1 MFECTDML
9 RTIRD
14 PVIGLVA
21 QVLLL
26 TALAGSVGLGSAAW
40 VAGVVCAL
48 TVDALLAVGL
58 LRDRS
63 ERLGPA
69 GWVTLA
75 RATLA
80 VGVAALTVDS
90 FDRDTPVRTL
100 VALAT
105 AALVLDFVDGR
116 VARRTGTASGLGAR
130 FDGEIDAFLILS
142 LSVYVAQAIG
152 AWVLLIGAARYVF
165 LVAGWIL
172 GWMRA
177 TLPPRE
183 WRKVVAA
190 TQGVTLTIAAAD
202 VLSADLTRAM
212 LAVALALLAESFG
225 RDVWWLWR
233 HRQASAGE
241 ASLDARHGR
250 VRLGI
255 SAVLTVLAFMLV
267 WAALVA
273 PHEPSR
279 LTLGAFLRVPLEG
292 VVLVG
297 LALVLPGNTRRIL
310 AWVVGPVIGLLI
322 LVKILDFGFFTAFDR
337 PFDPGDDWSYMHI
350 GIETLRQSIGGT
362 SANLALAGVAL
373 LVVAAVV
380 LPTLALLRLTR
391 VVAGH
396 RRVSL
401 QAVAA
406 VSAAWVFC
414 WVLGAQ
420 FVSGARI
427 ASTSAADL
435 VVSEVH
441 TVQADIQE
449 RSRFAGEIR
458 RDRYGHTPDDRLLTS
473 LRGKDVLLVFV
484 ESYGKVAVE
493 GSSSSPRVDDVLDTG
508 TEQLRSAGF
517 DSRSGWLTSPTFGG
531 ISWLAHSTMQSG
543 VWVDKQWKYDQLV
556 GSDRL
561 TLNQAFGGA
570 GWWTVD
576 DVPSNNRYWPE
587 GSSFY
592 HYDKVYNRL
601 NVGYRGPTYAYA
613 SMPDQYVYLALQRLE
628 LGKTDRRPL
637 FAEVDLVSSHEP
649 WTQVPPLIAWN
660 RVGDGS
666 IYNKLPVDITGAR
679 NTTEGYARSV
689 EYTLRTLF
697 SYVQHYGGK
706 NLVMVVLGDHQP
718 ATVVSGLDASHDVP
732 ISIIAHDPAVMRRV
746 QGWGWV
752 DGMRPTSQAPTWP
765 MSAFRDRFF
774 RTFGS
779 APPA

>member
-1 MFECTDML
+1 M
-9 RTIRD
+9 
-14 PVIGLVA
+14 
-21 QVLLL
+21 
-26 TALAGSVGLGSAAW
+26 
-40 VAGVVCAL
+40 
-48 TVDALLAVGL
+48 
-58 LRDRS
+58 
-63 ERLGPA
+63 
-69 GWVTLA
+69 
-75 RATLA
+75 
-80 VGVAALTVDS
+80 
-90 FDRDTPVRTL
+90 
-100 VALAT
+100 
-105 AALVLDFVDGR
+105 
-116 VARRTGTASGLGAR
+116 
-130 FDGEIDAFLILS
+130 
-142 LSVYVAQAIG
+142 
-152 AWVLLIGAARYVF
+152 
-165 LVAGWIL
+165 
-172 GWMRA
+172 
-177 TLPPRE
+177 
-183 WRKVVAA
+183 VAA
-190 TQGVTLTIAAAD
+190 TQGVTLTIAAAG
-202 VLSADLTRAM
+202 VLPAALTRVG

-233 HRQASAGE
+233 HRHAFAGE
-241 ASLDARHGR
+241 ASPETEHGR

-279 LTLGAFLRVPLEG
+279 LTLGAFLRLPLEG
-292 VVLVG
+292 VILVA

-337 PFDPGDDWSYMHI
+337 PFDPGDDWSYTHT
-350 GIETLRQSIGGT
+350 GIETLRQSIGST
-362 SANLALAGVAL
+362 SANVALVGVAL

-396 RRVSL
+396 RRVSV

-406 VSAAWVFC
+406 LGAAWVLC

-427 ASTSAADL
+427 ASTSAAAL

-458 RDRYGHTPDDRLLTS
+458 HDRYGHTPDSRLLTS

-484 ESYGKVAVE
+484 ESYGKVAVQ
-493 GSSSSPRVDDVLDTG
+493 GSSFSPQVDDVLDTG
-508 TEQLRSAGF
+508 TKQLRSAGF

-570 GWWTVD
+570 GWRTVD
-576 DVPSNNRYWPE
+576 DVPSDNRYWRE

-601 NVGYRGPTYAYA
+601 NVGYHGPTYAYA

-628 LGKTDRRPL
+628 LGKADRRPL

-666 IYNKLPVDITGAR
+666 IFNKLPVDITGAR
-679 NTTEGYARSV
+679 DTTRGLRPLGGVHVAHALLVRPALRPQEPRARRARRPPAGDGRQ
-689 EYTLRTLF
+689 RTGRRPRRADLD
-697 SYVQHYGGK
+697 HRPRPGG
-706 NLVMVVLGDHQP
+706 
-718 ATVVSGLDASHDVP
+718 DAP
-732 ISIIAHDPAVMRRV
+732 RRRAGA
-746 QGWGWV
+746 GW
-752 DGMRPTSQAPTWP
+752 TAC
-765 MSAFRDRFF
+765 
-774 RTFGS
+774 
-779 APPA
+779 APPRRRRPGR

>member
-1 MFECTDML
+1 MFECTNML

-69 GWVTLA
+69 GWVTLS

-90 FDRDTPVRTL
+90 FDHDTPVRTL
-100 VALAT
+100 VVLAT
-105 AALVLDFVDGR
+105 ASLVLDFVDGR

-130 FDGEIDAFLILS
+130 FDGEIDAFLIFALS
-142 LSVYVAQAIG
+142 MYVAQAIG

-165 LVAGWIL
+165 LAAGWVL
-172 GWMRA
+172 WWMRA

-202 VLSADLTRAM
+202 VLPADLTRAM

-233 HRQASAGE
+233 HRQASAAE

-250 VRLGI
+250 VRVGI

-279 LTLGAFLRVPLEG
+279 LTLGAFLRLPLEG

-297 LALVLPGNTRRIL
+297 LVLVLPGNTRRIL

-337 PFDPGDDWSYMHI
+337 PFDPGDDWSYTHI

-373 LVVAAVV
+373 LVVAAVA

-406 VSAAWVFC
+406 VSAAWVLC

-458 RDRYGHTPDDRLLTS
+458 HDRYGHTPDDRLLTS

-493 GSSSSPRVDDVLDTG
+493 GSSFSPRVDDVLDTG

-570 GWWTVD
+570 GWRTVD
-576 DVPSNNRYWPE
+576 DVPSDNRYWPE

-697 SYVQHYGGK
+697 SYVQQYGGK